1 MIKLAIKLLFAL
13 ALAGFSTTATV
24 GSAFAGQGDD
34 KKEEKKADKADK
46 KKKEKKADE
55 EKSGW

>member
-1 MIKLAIKLLFAL
+1 MTKLAIKLLFAL

-24 GSAFAGQGDD
+24 GPAFAADE

-46 KKKEKKADE
+46 KKKSEKKDE
-55 EKSGW
+55 AEKGW